1 MLPSWFFLTALALF
15 GLAFGSFANVVIWRF
30 PRGESLSHP
39 PSRCPACETPIRWYD
54 NIPLVSWFLLR
65 GRCRS
70 CGTRISARYPTVE
83 ALSALLW
90 AVAGVRFGQTWQT
103 VFAVAFF
110 YLLLILSFIDWDT
123 MRLPDPFVGL
133 TAVIGLAGAAASAAV
148 GVALVPLTPSVRLPA
163 APLTTALIGAL
174 LGVGVSLAIALLYS
188 LIRKVDGFGGGD
200 VKLLGAMGVFLG
212 PYVLLAFF
220 AGSVLGAIYG
230 VIATAASRLGLQTK
244 FPFGPFLA
252 VGAVLTALWGPT
264 LWHLYAGLLS

>member
-39 PSRCPACETPIRWYD
+39 PSRCPACETPINWYD
-54 NIPLVSWFLLR
+54 NIPVASWVLLR
-65 GRCRS
+65 RRCRA
-70 CGTRISARYPTVE
+70 CGSRISARYPTVE
-83 ALSALLW
+83 VLSGLLW
-90 AVAGVRFGQTWQT
+90 VIAGVRFGQTWQT
-103 VFAVAFF
+103 AFAVGFF

-123 MRLPDPFVGL
+123 MRLPDPLVGI
-133 TAVIGLAGAAASAAV
+133 TALVGVSGAIASAAT
-148 GVALVPLTPSVRLPA
+148 GVELVPLTPVLGIPA
-163 APLTTALIGAL
+163 APVATALIGAL
-174 LGVGVSLAIALLYS
+174 LGIGVSIAIALLYS

-230 VIATAASRLGLQTK
+230 LIATSASRLGLQTK

-252 VGAVLTALWGPT
+252 VGGVLTAVWGPVA
-264 LWHLYAGLLS
+264 WQLYVGLLA